1 MEESTAESHHSQSA
15 RLPNSLP
22 GSSSNNQAKL
32 KQSVTFN
39 LPPYYDSDQE
49 ISSTNAAPTSCLWP
63 TTSGG
68 TPSNIDG
75 RDDDDINEENR
86 KPALRRL
93 ASTTSWRSRVQNKT
107 EELRKLFSLP
117 PTEHLINDYMCA
129 LRKKILLQG
138 RLYVFS
144 SKLCFYCSLF
154 GYTKI
159 KVIKIADIDM
169 LAKKKNVG
177 FPNSISISLKDGRRE
192 FFTSF
197 ISREDAYTLIESL
210 WMEEQGLTCPA
221 ATSGTPSSLPS
232 PATDGNKKESTSPR
246 SPRSPISPT
255 AVASSVATKLIKG
268 LSSVGRS
275 SSSKKTSSTSSH
287 ERKYTT
293 KGTRAQ
299 STTAT
304 AMNDD
309 IDFPTS
315 SSDSIPLQLHPSY
328 GFLESN
334 FNDAS
339 IMTSSSEEDSDH
351 GGDEDVV
358 AGGLA
363 EFIDISDQQ
372 CKAEFKEIAHDDSRG
387 PGLHG
392 CLSTPAPSPHPEA
405 VLTLKKRL
413 HSCTPEMYWCLV
425 LSNSSAAFF
434 SQFHERRGDKQVKI
448 SPWQRHEQVGMVR
461 DVSFVYEVKSRIGPP
476 VTLCHQ
482 SQRYQ
487 MHQGHHLVFETT
499 QVMPDIPYGD
509 HFQVLA
515 RWDITPYDDDVEE
528 NSNSNGDTDGN
539 NNNNNDNDDDDS
551 PTGSGS
557 SSNGVTS
564 EGVFGSR
571 KTGGCNV
578 EVRLRIPFG
587 KGTLWKKF
595 IEKSVLESATES
607 ADIFISLVE
616 EKLAEKR
623 GKICV
628 GRERQGGGE
637 GSNQYLEKRSGG
649 DVMSHSTTQ
658 VLPSL
663 SQKEEEGTNTTGSKK
678 GNLLPS
684 YTSQDIDDDEKEWD
698 RMLMVCPPDVKL
710 RVQRLRDALRNMKQ
724 QNQDGP
730 NQQQQQQ
737 QHSHNADIAKVSK
750 WWKVIAVLSIVVAL
764 LLLLALFVL
773 MGTGAG
779 NGTDD
784 VVVAVGNK
792 TIPTSECRVVGTFLK
807 NLGNAKRRLSALSK

>member
-1 MEESTAESHHSQSA
+1 MSMMEEGAAESHRSHSTSA
-15 RLPNSLP
+15 RLPTSSLP
-22 GSSSNNQAKL
+22 SSSSNNPAKL

-39 LPPYYDSDQE
+39 LPPDYDSDQE
-49 ISSTNAAPTSCLWP
+49 ISSTNATPTSCLWP

-68 TPSNIDG
+68 TPTNIDG
-75 RDDDDINEENR
+75 HVDGTDDVYDDNKEENR
-86 KPALRRL
+86 KHALHRL
-93 ASTTSWRSRVQNKT
+93 TSTTSWRSRVQNKT

-117 PTEHLINDYMCA
+117 PTEHLVNDYMCA

-144 SKLCFYCSLF
+144 NKLCFYCSLF

-177 FPNSISISLKDGRRE
+177 FPNSISITLKDGRRE

-197 ISREDAYTLIESL
+197 ICREDAYTLIDSL
-210 WMEEQGLTCPA
+210 WMEEQGLNSPA
-221 ATSGTPSSLPS
+221 ASTGTPSALPL
-232 PATDGNKKESTSPR
+232 PATDGYRKEPTSPR

-255 AVASSVATKLIKG
+255 VAASSVATKLIKG
-268 LSSVGRS
+268 LTRIGRS
-275 SSSKKTSSTSSH
+275 SSSKKTSSTTIC
-287 ERKYTT
+287 EKKDTT
-293 KGTRAQ
+293 KGTRSQ
-299 STTAT
+299 STAISNINHTAT

-309 IDFPTS
+309 IGSPTS

-339 IMTSSSEEDSDH
+339 SMTSSSEEDSDYS
-351 GGDEDVV
+351 GDEDVV
-358 AGGLA
+358 AGGLG

-372 CKAEFKEIAHDDSRG
+372 CRTEFKEIANDDSRG

-487 MHQGHHLVFETT
+487 MHLGHHLVFETT

-515 RWDITPYDDDVEE
+515 RWDITPYDDDDDDVEE
-528 NSNSNGDTDGN
+528 NSNRNGDGN
-539 NNNNNDNDDDDS
+539 NNNDN
-551 PTGSGS
+551 PTGSSTGS
-557 SSNGVTS
+557 STSSNGGTS

-587 KGTLWKKF
+587 KGTVWKKF

-607 ADIFISLVE
+607 AGIFLSLVE
-616 EKLAEKR
+616 EKLVEKR
-623 GKICV
+623 GKICL
-628 GRERQGGGE
+628 GRGAGGG
-637 GSNQYLEKRSGG
+637 SSQHLEKKSGG
-649 DVMSHSTTQ
+649 DVTSHSTTQ
-658 VLPSL
+658 VLPS
-663 SQKEEEGTNTTGSKK
+663 SSEEEDGTGSK
-678 GNLLPS
+678 NVNPLPS
-684 YTSQDIDDDEKEWD
+684 YTSQDIDEDEEWD
-698 RMLMVCPPDVKL
+698 RMLMNFPPELKL
-710 RVQRLRDALRNMKQ
+710 RVQRLRDALANIKQ
-724 QNQDGP
+724 QNQDGS
-730 NQQQQQQ
+730 NQHQH
-737 QHSHNADIAKVSK
+737 QHSHHAAVASKESK
-750 WWKVIAVLSIVVAL
+750 WWKVIAVLSIVASL
-764 LLLLALFVL
+764 LLLSLLLL
-773 MGTGAG
+773 MVTGAS
-779 NGTDD
+779 NGDDD
-784 VVVAVGNK
+784 VVVVGKYN
-792 TIPTSECRVVGTFLK
+792 
-807 NLGNAKRRLSALSK
+807 NANQ